1 MTIQDLIEKY
11 LSQITV
17 TYTDFEPQNDISSD
31 SASIALLIPL
41 GLITEYQ
48 KIKGD
53 TNAFPDPVQFWKE
66 SNLVITLRNSNKI
79 PPKAYAPLRDV
90 LEFLHGEIGGEFTT
104 YLDTLIKLR
113 IEEYL
118 GSQYEDID

>member
-17 TYTDFEPQNDISSD
+17 TYTDFEPQNDTSSD
-31 SASIALLIPL
+31 SAAIALLIPL

-48 KIKGD
+48 KIKCD
-53 TNAFPDPVQFWKE
+53 TSAFPDPVQFWKE

-79 PPKAYAPLRDV
+79 PTKAYAPLRDV
-90 LEFLHGEIGGEFTT
+90 LEFLHGEIGGEFTV
-104 YLDTLIKLR
+104 YSDTLLKLR
-113 IEEYL
+113 IDEFL
-118 GSQYEDID
+118 GSRYEDID